1 MAIKSRSDHLCK
13 LTCVL
18 MFSIYSCVIVWFIT
32 SETEIK
38 SKYRI
43 YSLASL
49 VIKRLAQGTRK
60 IQPMFRWLEL
70 LFAF

>member
-43 YSLASL
+43 YSLAINSF
-49 VIKRLAQGTRK
+49 ISNKTPCTRYK
-60 IQPMFRWLEL
+60 KNSAYVPK
-70 LFAF
+70 A